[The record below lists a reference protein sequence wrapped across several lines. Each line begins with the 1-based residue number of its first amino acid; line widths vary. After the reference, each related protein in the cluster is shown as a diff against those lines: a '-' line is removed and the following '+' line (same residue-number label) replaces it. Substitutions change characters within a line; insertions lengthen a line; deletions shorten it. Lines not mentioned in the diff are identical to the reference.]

1 MTIFK
6 LSAFSLT
13 VLAFTVT
20 GCQSSGNSGGNSS
33 TSEDISIESTT
44 DSMSYVLGKNMHENF
59 SQQGIEINEE
69 LVAKALKDAANERD
83 TLIAE
88 EKAKPLMQQFQQKV
102 MQKRR
107 EQMQQRRQGQ
117 GGQGGQSPQGGGG
130 QGGQRQ
136 QQLKEKLKKKLE
148 EQQQKQSGD
157 GSSDDGSQQ

>member
-13 VLAFTVT
+13 VLAFTFT

-107 EQMQQRRQGQ
+107 EQMRQRRKGQ
-117 GGQGGQSPQGGGG
+117 GGQGGQSPQG
-130 QGGQRQ
+130 GGQRQ

-157 GSSDDGSQQ
+157 GSSDGGGQQ